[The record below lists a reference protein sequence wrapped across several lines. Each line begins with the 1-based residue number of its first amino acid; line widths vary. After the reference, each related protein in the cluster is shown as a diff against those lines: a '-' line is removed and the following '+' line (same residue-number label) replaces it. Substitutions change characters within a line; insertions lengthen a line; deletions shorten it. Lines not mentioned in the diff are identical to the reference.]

1 MRLMKLG
8 LPYQTTE
15 KQQQAM
21 GIDTDAQRDKSP
33 YYIDQQTNM
42 SSAGPLQRTIVN
54 ENKVIG
60 NSYHR

>member
-1 MRLMKLG
+1 MKLG

-15 KQQQAM
+15 KQQQPM
-21 GIDTDAQRDKSP
+21 GDDLDTQREKSP
-33 YYIDQQTNM
+33 YYIDQQINV